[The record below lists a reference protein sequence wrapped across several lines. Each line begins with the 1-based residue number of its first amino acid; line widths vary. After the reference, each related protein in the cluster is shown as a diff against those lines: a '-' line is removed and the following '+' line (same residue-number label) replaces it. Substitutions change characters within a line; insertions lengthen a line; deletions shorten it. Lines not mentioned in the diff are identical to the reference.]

1 MLAWFALGGL
11 VVLVGVV
18 GGRGGGFGGG
28 TDGGGGA
35 GVRGGGSL
43 SGVGVGGGGDAA
55 GGDHEDDGADQP
67 AGKLLLDLQPW
78 QSWPAGRADGG
89 GHLHKDRDGDRKS
102 TRLNSSHVAI
112 SYAV

>member
-55 GGDHEDDGADQP
+55 GGDHEGDGADQP

-78 QSWPAGRADGG
+78 QSWPAGPADGG
-89 GHLHKDRDGDRKS
+89 GHLPDRKS

-112 SYAV
+112 